1 MPAVIDAVEA
11 GEGEHPGGWR
21 RALVPME
28 SLTHAEGERMRPGGQ
43 VEVVSPPELREPIAA
58 TTMALAALYG

>member
-1 MPAVIDAVEA
+1 MPI
-11 GEGEHPGGWR
+11 
-21 RALVPME
+21 E